1 MAIFAQPAAIPPH
14 RLWMSPKKKAL
25 ALTAAPQP
33 NPKRQK
39 GGTAKSSPEQ
49 DPAPFSDSPTVKQ
62 LRADYALLRPYLQAS
77 EPPLPWSG
85 IGAYEDNECKS
96 QLQSSGRYECTLGV
110 NWVQR
115 TVDLWKADMTVE
127 EDGQVVLTWPAVIA
141 LQAQEG
147 CRPTPGDVK
156 LLSNENV
163 FLSRLVCNDSPVIR
177 FLHLWAEAV
186 RNAEHNLIA
195 ACRVAA
201 RRMRVSFLLMK
212 SAEDA
217 EKAKWR
223 LESST
228 HGVASTQT
236 LRGWKRICGYVE
248 VRNRLA
254 AQHVDSS
261 PDKVSCWLH
270 AAGVDVKQ
278 KTLSGLFRA
287 YDRLQAAKGCL
298 VLLEEMDSRFG
309 QDHFYSNSG
318 VLTMLCERTAC
329 PRNPTLQADLL
340 LWAVSC
346 LAYRCT
352 QPADGRVAALSPTTS
367 RATRQQLDLTW
378 VCVFFSPSKQRCF
391 IPNCFGKEALTKQV
405 GVELAQRRV
414 IQYLSGKMQRR
425 GSGSK
430 VVLANYFVNFQD
442 WQSRSPAQRAQILK
456 QLDPSEIAVYSFM
469 EQMLLGNIA
478 IHQIVSQAVA
488 EHYLVPAEVL
498 LQKPAWKEDSILDL
512 DVLCADP
519 EPAEVL
525 LAAAEAATPQPVQ
538 PEESRQG
545 EPDPAQEEDLPEMPD
560 AASAEQ
566 PLAPTRGSFFETLA
580 VPSWLEDLLCKA
592 SLAAFE
598 AAYHHA
604 KMCAG
609 LSELAHVTG
618 CGQTS
623 AESNIDLRVVHDLP
637 TQVRE
642 TLKETEDACFFL
654 IDPKCSYNPHGL
666 ARVCCGEQHIYR
678 QVTSALSDAVR
689 AKDGFALWDARSVKT
704 SKYLQTFIKAGVT
717 EKHWRQRGVCT
728 VRLLHHNR
736 EWDPECRDS
745 RDCVRQRK
753 ARAGKS
759 VNTSTS
765 PDPLESLLLV
775 GSAEFWDSLPRR
787 ERKYVDL
794 PGHSGSL
801 GWTRLSLRSASDR
814 DANCILPLTK
824 SLIWTGAPGLSEAYA
839 DEAPDGDEIVQAVPD
854 EASPVSLCEWES
866 PEELYA
872 EVMHCYMPD
881 KSRLVDI
888 LPGSG
893 MKAVAAARMG
903 KSYVGFVRSALHAAL
918 IRETGDIEETP
929 HEAAQAEAGDNEGAG
944 EAPSSPESDP

>member
-163 FLSRLVCNDSPVIR
+163 FLS

-604 KMCAG
+604 KMCA
-609 LSELAHVTG
+609 
-618 CGQTS
+618 
-623 AESNIDLRVVHDLP
+623 ESNIDLRVVHDLP

>member
-1 MAIFAQPAAIPPH
+1 PAAIPPH
-14 RLWMSPKKKAL
+14 RLWMSPKKEAL

-85 IGAYEDNECKS
+85 IGAYE
-96 QLQSSGRYECTLGV
+96 
-110 NWVQR
+110 VQR

-163 FLSRLVCNDSPVIR
+163 FLS

-318 VLTMLCERTAC
+318 
-329 PRNPTLQADLL
+329 ADLL

-378 VCVFFSPSKQRCF
+378 
-391 IPNCFGKEALTKQV
+391 EALTKQV

-469 EQMLLGNIA
+469 EHMLLGNIA

-566 PLAPTRGSFFETLA
+566 PLAP
-580 VPSWLEDLLCKA
+580 
-592 SLAAFE
+592 
-598 AAYHHA
+598 H
-604 KMCAG
+604 
-609 LSELAHVTG
+609 
-618 CGQTS
+618 
-623 AESNIDLRVVHDLP
+623 
-637 TQVRE
+637 
-642 TLKETEDACFFL
+642 
-654 IDPKCSYNPHGL
+654 
-666 ARVCCGEQHIYR
+666 
-678 QVTSALSDAVR
+678 
-689 AKDGFALWDARSVKT
+689 
-704 SKYLQTFIKAGVT
+704 
-717 EKHWRQRGVCT
+717 
-728 VRLLHHNR
+728 
-736 EWDPECRDS
+736 
-745 RDCVRQRK
+745 
-753 ARAGKS
+753 
-759 VNTSTS
+759 
-765 PDPLESLLLV
+765 
-775 GSAEFWDSLPRR
+775 
-787 ERKYVDL
+787 
-794 PGHSGSL
+794 
-801 GWTRLSLRSASDR
+801 
-814 DANCILPLTK
+814 
-824 SLIWTGAPGLSEAYA
+824 
-839 DEAPDGDEIVQAVPD
+839 
-854 EASPVSLCEWES
+854 
-866 PEELYA
+866 
-872 EVMHCYMPD
+872 
-881 KSRLVDI
+881 
-888 LPGSG
+888 
-893 MKAVAAARMG
+893 
-903 KSYVGFVRSALHAAL
+903 
-918 IRETGDIEETP
+918 
-929 HEAAQAEAGDNEGAG
+929 
-944 EAPSSPESDP
+944 